1 MNERVRS
8 RIDDALGV
16 VGKTFITAGLLLLG
30 LVAYQLWGTG
40 IETSRAQARLHREFT
55 RLISTATTTTGSQSI
70 TTTDEPAPSV
80 AVPNRPNSAVALLEV
95 PTAGISDIVVEGV
108 SASAL
113 RHGPGH
119 VPRTALPGDPGN
131 SAIAGHRTT
140 YGAPFADLDRV
151 EVGDAVSV
159 TTTKGR
165 FDYEVIDV
173 RIIKPNQTE
182 VLRPQANKTL
192 LTLITCNP
200 RYSTSQR
207 LVVVAEL
214 RRSLPLANA
223 TTTSLPA
230 MGETS
235 TSAPASSLP
244 ATTAAPTTSDPTTTE
259 GAEVERIDGWFS
271 DHAAILPSM
280 LLGAALAM
288 IAIGTR
294 FVRLGFVR
302 RGRSNLAARA
312 TSWTIAAVPFL
323 VTLFFWYRFINLLL
337 PAST

>member
-1 MNERVRS
+1 MNDRIRS
-8 RIDDALGV
+8 RFDSALGV

-40 IETSRAQARLHREFT
+40 IETQRAQAKLHRQFT
-55 RLISTATTTTGSQSI
+55 QLLSTATTPPDSPNDSSSNG
-70 TTTDEPAPSV
+70 PVPS
-80 AVPNRPNSAVALLEV
+80 ATAPNRPNSALALLEV
-95 PTAGISDIVVEGV
+95 PSAGISDIVVEGV

-119 VPRTALPGDPGN
+119 VPRTALPGEPGN

-151 EVGDAVSV
+151 EIGDTATV

-165 FDYEVIDV
+165 YVYEVTDIK
-173 RIIKPNQTE
+173 IIKPSQTE
-182 VLRPQANKTL
+182 ILRQRKNKTL

-214 RRSLPLANA
+214 RESSPVPVSPTSIPSTSKTS
-223 TTTSLPA
+223 TTTTVTTQTAPPDTVDVA
-230 MGETS
+230 TVS
-235 TSAPASSLP
+235 T
-244 ATTAAPTTSDPTTTE
+244 D
-259 GAEVERIDGWFS
+259 VDRIDGWFS
-271 DHAAILPSM
+271 DRGAILPAI
-280 LLGAALAM
+280 LLGVGLALIALA
-288 IAIGTR
+288 TR
-294 FVRLGFVR
+294 AARLALLQ
-302 RGRSNLAARA
+302 RGRSVLAARA
-312 TSWTIAAVPFL
+312 IAYGVAALPFL
-323 VTLFFWYRFINLLL
+323 VTLFFWYRYINLLL